1 MLCNPPVVSSYNNSW
16 WNRHCVC
23 HWNFRKSETS
33 GWAGFKYSVRW
44 QSFPTCCYH
53 TPRLTPL
60 VSMETPEERKDD
72 SRTGMFVMERQVT
85 LVCMSMTTW
94 FILVKVNV
102 IEWLY
107 SITEYVMHNL
117 IFKLN
122 SKQCQCIFP
131 IVVNN
136 LCWISIST
144 LLQTP

>member
-72 SRTGMFVMERQVT
+72 SRTGMFVNRSVRSP
-85 LVCMSMTTW
+85 LCTW
-94 FILVKVNV
+94 ACLH
-102 IEWLY
+102 EWPY

-122 SKQCQCIFP
+122 SKQCQCIFS